1 MELPKLDELNTPT
14 LPDKLEINQPIF
26 SQDKSTAL
34 EETKTSEGNSKL
46 APKVLEVEMVEPIY
60 DDDEVLLIPHR
71 TQSHYVESNKRAD
84 DLLQAM
90 GTEEEE
96 AADKETDQNQSIEK
110 MLMVE
115 DESEDGC
122 GAHDDDEM
130 LV

>member
-84 DLLQAM
+84 DLL
-90 GTEEEE
+90 
-96 AADKETDQNQSIEK
+96 
-110 MLMVE
+110 
-115 DESEDGC
+115 
-122 GAHDDDEM
+122 
-130 LV
+130 